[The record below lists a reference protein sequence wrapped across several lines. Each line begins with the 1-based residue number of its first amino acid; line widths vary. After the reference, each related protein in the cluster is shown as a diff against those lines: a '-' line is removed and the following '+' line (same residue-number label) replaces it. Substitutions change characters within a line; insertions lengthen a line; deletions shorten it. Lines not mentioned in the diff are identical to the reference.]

1 MTPPRWFSFTDDR
14 RAIVLRPAFWAVAL
28 RRHVGDTISGCLGAT
43 HDAVHAWSQLCF
55 AARLS
60 ILGFPSPPL
69 SFHRMRVLVPC
80 LCFML
85 LLASVEASDMFR
97 SAYFAVSWRRRAT
110 A

>member
-1 MTPPRWFSFTDDR
+1 MTQCMRGHNC
-14 RAIVLRPAFWAVAL
+14 A
-28 RRHVGDTISGCLGAT
+28 
-43 HDAVHAWSQLCF
+43 AWPTRF

-97 SAYFAVSWRRRAT
+97 SAYFAVSWRRRA